1 MILRMALAGLQYGR
15 SPTMESSPALPVP
28 GADIDAVKLYV
39 SQQVWAMIQLRLATR
54 HVHQTGQEMPATQM
68 SLHRSHLLQSMRH
81 LIPVERVAGHDNLF
95 APLGGN
101 SVQSV
106 RHSQVVL
113 NREHSLPAEEL
124 LMCRPSSQV
133 FP

>member
-1 MILRMALAGLQYGR
+1 MILRMALAGLQFGR

-54 HVHQTGQEMPATQM
+54 HVHQTGQEMPTTQM

-101 SVQSV
+101 SVQAV
-106 RHSQVVL
+106 HYSQGVL